1 MKGWLNNASKGNFP
15 EYPTPPPLLCINLC
29 TRACS
34 QIFIRKF
41 RTIFP
46 GRLVRLDEIEANRLV
61 SAVAVSILIVTALFI
76 FSVDH
81 TEVSISVSKSGWIV
95 DSSGGNTSA
104 SLGHTNCSYQISNN
118 PDTNST
124 TVAGVVQEAFMAF
137 QGSSNLTYGMEFS
150 FWFSYLPQNFIIDVH
165 ANATLISVMS
175 VQIYNYSFYVTGGA
189 WALGFRPPTN
199 PQSFNNSNPEEYRF
213 VMDWASTIT
222 FINPSLSDAQFFCN
236 ISFSYTF
243 PDLIAVNLPS
253 SLGYA
258 TLVVAVIGVVV
269 ISMVFKAWNRP
280 RVVDDSVG

>member
-1 MKGWLNNASKGNFP
+1 
-15 EYPTPPPLLCINLC
+15 
-29 TRACS
+29 
-34 QIFIRKF
+34 
-41 RTIFP
+41 
-46 GRLVRLDEIEANRLV
+46 LDEIEANRLV

-104 SLGHTNCSYQISNN
+104 SLGHTNCSCQISNN

-137 QGSSNLTYGMEFS
+137 QRSSNLTYGMEFLYVAIES
-150 FWFSYLPQNFIIDVH
+150 QYSVDVYKK
-165 ANATLISVMS
+165 ASLTSEFPATVYESSDYYPFGFLVLEEGFMHGS
-175 VQIYNYSFYVTGGA
+175 YSFNDTSPEQYTFMMEWNVT
-189 WALGFRPPTN
+189 LTFV
-199 PQSFNNSNPEEYRF
+199 NSSP
-213 VMDWASTIT
+213 
-222 FINPSLSDAQFFCN
+222 LDAQFFCN

-280 RVVDDSVG
+280 RVVDDLVG